1 MTQILFKGKPIHTSG
16 SLPALHKKVPDFRI
30 VDSDLRDCSLKTFTG
45 KRKLIATVPSIDTS
59 VCSAMTKK
67 LNEGAKKKPHTLILI
82 VSADLPFAQKH
93 YCEREE
99 VNNVQ
104 IFSIMRDKAFGKD
117 YGLAIQDGPLE
128 GLLARSLMVVDEK
141 DELIYMELVPEITNE
156 PDYEKAFALL

>member
-30 VDSDLRDCSLKTFTG
+30 VDSDLKDCSLKTFVG

-67 LNEGAKKKPHTLILI
+67 LNEGAKKKPSALILV

-104 IFSIMRDKAFGKD
+104 IFSTMRDKAFGKD

-128 GLLARSLMVVDEK
+128 GLLARSLMVLNEK

-156 PDYEKAFALL
+156 PDYEKAFTQL